1 MVNGCTVAKEG
12 KMPYSDFMEWLRE
25 SLEKTYSGELG
36 FDPAAIERVSTDA
49 SIFSVTPKALAHPKN
64 ARELEELVSFAQKH
78 YKEGV
83 SLTARSA
90 GTDMSGG
97 PLNDS
102 VIVDFTKYFTAIGPV
117 ENETITVEPGVYYR
131 DFEKATLSH
140 HLLLPSYPA
149 SRELCTVGGMVAN
162 NSGGEK
168 SLSYGKT
175 EDYVEALKIVL
186 SDGREYEF
194 RPLSKQ
200 ELRKKLQK
208 SDMEGKVYTRV
219 YELLLKHSGLLKK
232 TKPHISKNSAGYNL
246 WRVWDGK
253 TFDMTKLFVGSQ
265 GTLGLITQIT
275 FRLIRPKDHSR
286 LLVIFLNDF
295 SQIGSIVRTVLQLK
309 PESFESYD
317 DNTLRLAI
325 RFFPDILKRM
335 KKASLLSLAWNFL
348 PEFWMILAGGMPKLI
363 LIAEFTGD
371 SLEEATKKA
380 EQARH
385 ALTPFDLKTH
395 VTRSDGETQKYWIIR
410 RESFSLLREH
420 VNDKQTAPFI
430 DDFIV
435 TPASLP
441 EFLPKLEKLM
451 SDYPLTY
458 TIAGHVG
465 NGNFHIIPLMNLGD
479 PSTPVIIKE
488 LSQKVYNLVAEFHGS
503 ITAEHNDGLIRTPF
517 LETMYGKEVVSLF
530 EEIKHIFDPKG
541 IFNPGKKVGMSFAKA
556 MRYLKK
562 KT

>member
-1 MVNGCTVAKEG
+1 MG
-12 KMPYSDFMEWLRE
+12 FMERFRE
-25 SLEKTYSGELG
+25 ALEKEYSGEVM
-36 FDPAAIERVSTDA
+36 FDSETLESVSKDA
-49 SIFSVTPKALAHPKN
+49 SIFTITPKALTHPKN
-64 ARELEELVSFAQKH
+64 AKELGNLVNFAQKH

-102 VIVDFTKYFTAIGPV
+102 VIADFTKYFTAIGPV
-117 ENETITVEPGVYYR
+117 EGETITVEPGVYYR
-131 DFEKATLSH
+131 EFEKATLAH

-175 EDYVEALKIVL
+175 EDYVEALKVVL
-186 SDGREYEF
+186 HDGKEYEF
-194 RPLSKQ
+194 HPLSKK
-200 ELRKKLQK
+200 ELQKKLQK
-208 SDMEGKVYTRV
+208 SDLEGKLYTKV
-219 YELLLKHSGLLKK
+219 YELLIKHSTLIKK
-232 TKPHISKNSAGYNL
+232 TKPQVSKNSAGYNL
-246 WRVWDGK
+246 WRIWDGEV
-253 TFDMTKLFVGSQ
+253 FDMTKLFTGSQ

-275 FRLIRPKDHSR
+275 FRLVRPKQYSR

-295 SQIGSIVRTVLQLK
+295 AQIASIVRTVLDLK

-317 DNTLRLAI
+317 DNTLRLAL
-325 RFFPDILKRM
+325 RFFPDIIKRM
-335 KKASLLSLAWNFL
+335 KKTNLLSLAWNFL
-348 PEFWMILAGGMPKLI
+348 PEFWMILSGGMPKLI

-371 SLEEATKKA
+371 SLEEARKKA
-380 EQARH
+380 QRAKH
-385 ALTPFDLKTH
+385 ALTPFNLNSHISKT
-395 VTRSDGETQKYWIIR
+395 DGETQKYWVIR
-410 RESFSLLREH
+410 RESFSLLRQH
-420 VNDKQTAPFI
+420 VKDKQTAPFI

-435 TPASLP
+435 SPASLP

-451 SDYPLTY
+451 GEYPLTY
-458 TIAGHVG
+458 TVAGHVG

-479 PSTPVIIKE
+479 PATPVIIKE
-488 LSQKVYNLVAEFHGS
+488 LSQKVYHLVAQFHGS

-517 LETMYGKEVVSLF
+517 LETMYGKEVVALF
-530 EEIKHIFDPKG
+530 EEVKHIFDPKG
-541 IFNPGKKVGMSFAKA
+541 IFNPGKKVGMSFTKA
-556 MRYLKK
+556 MRYIKR